1 MPDLICR
8 THLPCQQLPYRRV
21 AFAGVLHRLPPS
33 AVRPPLSAR
42 ELAAVPAVERAAHLA
57 LRRDAHAAYIQKG
70 LTRLPAGF
78 IGLDASRPW
87 LLFWMT
93 HSLALLQQPLP
104 QQACPL

>member
-1 MPDLICR
+1 
-8 THLPCQQLPYRRV
+8 
-21 AFAGVLHRLPPS
+21 
-33 AVRPPLSAR
+33 
-42 ELAAVPAVERAAHLA
+42 VPAEERAAHLA

-87 LLFWMT
+87 LVFWMT
-93 HSLALLQQPLP
+93 HSLALLLQPLP